1 VASKKAASCK
11 ANAVIS
17 DCAEISTHKDFHD
30 KYILKKTCYG
40 RGDFFEIRQV
50 QVKATGEIY
59 AAKIFRKLDLC
70 AGQRDLKDDIRN
82 PGDRDDPDYVPLD
95 YAKIEEERIK
105 AGRDIV
111 EKELK
116 LLARL
121 DHPNIVKILEAYED
135 KHKIYF
141 IMVELKGGNLF
152 DKIIRAGQFSETDSA
167 AMSAYLV
174 SIVKY
179 LHKN

>member
-1 VASKKAASCK
+1 
-11 ANAVIS
+11 
-17 DCAEISTHKDFHD
+17 
-30 KYILKKTCYG
+30 
-40 RGDFFEIRQV
+40 
-50 QVKATGEIY
+50 
-59 AAKIFRKLDLC
+59 LC
-70 AGQRDLKDDIRN
+70 PGQRDLKDDIRN
-82 PGDRDDPDYVPLD
+82 PDDRDDPDYVPLD
-95 YAKIEEERIK
+95 YAKIEEQRIQ

-111 EKELK
+111 EKELR